1 MAWHAE
7 EAFVDGSCSSCRD
20 MTMSELRTRLRYVK
34 HGGVPLPLPQSGVCP
49 GTRCVRWSQ
58 GWFEDC
64 VEGFSKWSSSPLKH
78 SAAGGGAFGLGWD
91 LCRAGYTTC
100 FLRCSPWQP
109 DVDRCIRGLSLSL
122 REWRIGYVA
131 PFRCSSVVCARP
143 RDDSYAFLGRRECR
157 ARLESWIRS
166 QYFEVGWVVFSVGVA
181 LVLSHSSPKCMRSLQ
196 DRVRHLWL
204 PESLAGLRYLVRL
217 GGSCGP
223 SVSAMRFSLPGMP
236 PSSGTSGSLRSGFYS
251 PYFIV
256 PEKSSGLRTILDLQ
270 VLNRA
275 LHKLPFKMLT
285 QKGIFGCVR
294 PLDWFAAIDL
304 KDAYFHV
311 YILLRHSFSRDSC
324 SRVGHIITRSC
335 LLGYPGC
342 LASSPKSWR
351 WPLFPWENEV
361 CASSTTSTTGSYL
374 QSLTSSCAHTGTWY
388 SGTSASWVFGS
399 TGKRAIFSRH
409 GVGFGQPDSTPHPG
423 SCSIGG
429 PYRQC
434 DDRCVC
440 QLARWFT
447 LPSQLARLPTAER
460 EGCLQAKDG
469 PVYSGCHH
477 LGLRSTRCALPAQVA
492 CSLY

>member
-1 MAWHAE
+1 
-7 EAFVDGSCSSCRD
+7 
-20 MTMSELRTRLRYVK
+20 
-34 HGGVPLPLPQSGVCP
+34 
-49 GTRCVRWSQ
+49 
-58 GWFEDC
+58 
-64 VEGFSKWSSSPLKH
+64 
-78 SAAGGGAFGLGWD
+78 
-91 LCRAGYTTC
+91 
-100 FLRCSPWQP
+100 
-109 DVDRCIRGLSLSL
+109 
-122 REWRIGYVA
+122 
-131 PFRCSSVVCARP
+131 
-143 RDDSYAFLGRRECR
+143 
-157 ARLESWIRS
+157 
-166 QYFEVGWVVFSVGVA
+166 
-181 LVLSHSSPKCMRSLQ
+181 MRSLQ
-196 DRVRHLWL
+196 DCVRHLWL

-236 PSSGTSGSLRSGFYS
+236 SSSGTSGSLRSGFYS

-304 KDAYFHV
+304 KDACFHV
-311 YILLRHSFSRDSC
+311 YILPRHSLSRDSC
-324 SRVGHIITRSC
+324 SRVGHISTRSC
-335 LLGYPGC
+335 LLGYPCC

-351 WPLFPWENEV
+351 WPLFPWENGV

-374 QSLTSSCAHTGTWY
+374 QSLTSSCAHTGTWC

-399 TGKRAIFSRH
+399 TGKREIFSRH
-409 GVGFGQPDSTPHPG
+409 GVGFGQPEYTPHPG
-423 SCSIGG
+423 SCSIGAELPQDLSGKTAVPLKLFQKLLGHMASATAIVPLGLLHMSAPLQLWLHGQVPRWARKRGTHQVQNTPACRTTFSPWTDLSFLRAGVPQEQVSRHSVVFTDASATSWGAMYNGHAVSGVWTGPQLRRHINCLELLAVRIALRRLRGQGRSG
-429 PYRQC
+429 PYRQH
-434 DDRCVC
+434 DDRCIY

-460 EGCLQAKDG
+460 EGCLQAEDG

-477 LGLRSTRCALPAQVA
+477 LGLRSTRCALPAEVA